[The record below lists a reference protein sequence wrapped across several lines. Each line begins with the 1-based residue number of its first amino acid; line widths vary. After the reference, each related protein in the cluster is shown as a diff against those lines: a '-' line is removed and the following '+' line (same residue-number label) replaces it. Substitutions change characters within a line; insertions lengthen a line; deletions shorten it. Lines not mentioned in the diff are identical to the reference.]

1 MPDSIKS
8 LGHITENYTGKQ
20 VIVKSLANIMVYINQ
35 LENCRMV
42 RKKS

>member
-8 LGHITENYTGKQ
+8 FRHITENYTEKQ

-35 LENCRMV
+35 LE
-42 RKKS
+42 KL